1 MDIEII
7 FSADWFTVLAVA
19 AIAALLYLY
28 ATTRKD

>member
-1 MDIEII
+1 MEIE
-7 FSADWFTVLAVA
+7 FYLGADWFTVLAVA